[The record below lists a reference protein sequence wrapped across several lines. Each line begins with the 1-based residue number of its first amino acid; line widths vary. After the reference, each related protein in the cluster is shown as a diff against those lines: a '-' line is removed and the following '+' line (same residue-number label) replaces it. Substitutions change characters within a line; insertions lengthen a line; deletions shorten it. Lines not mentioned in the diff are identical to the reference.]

1 MAVACS
7 KVCGWV
13 HLERAA
19 YGLYLSSQ
27 ALTSEKTIGRDG
39 QGGGAMENGR
49 VLPGEGMFVLRY
61 RELRHADGA
70 AKTENC
76 QGDNK
81 TAQIGSIH
89 ALHSI

>member
-1 MAVACS
+1 MLCRTLVAFVADEVQNDFS
-7 KVCGWV
+7 
-13 HLERAA
+13 
-19 YGLYLSSQ
+19 
-27 ALTSEKTIGRDG
+27 IGRDG

-61 RELRHADGA
+61 RELRHADAA

-76 QGDNK
+76 QDNKK